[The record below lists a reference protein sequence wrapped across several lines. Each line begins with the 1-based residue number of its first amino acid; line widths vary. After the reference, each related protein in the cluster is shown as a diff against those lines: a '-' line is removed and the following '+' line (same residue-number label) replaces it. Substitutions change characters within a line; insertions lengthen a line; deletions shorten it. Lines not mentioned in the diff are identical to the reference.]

1 MLSATCPTC
10 LVDDADADADAGEA
24 EVLLADGRLPLR
36 RLNRSWK
43 KSFKKNVAFVA
54 WVRLGSEGTTP

>member
-1 MLSATCPTC
+1 M
-10 LVDDADADADAGEA
+10 DDADADADAGEA